1 MKIKQPK
8 HIATIGAVG
17 VWGLFDEIDC
27 SLAYLLHNRLRLSE
41 ERFSM
46 ECHWA
51 QLHLNNKNI
60 SVKLNV
66 FH

>member
-8 HIATIGAVG
+8 HIATIGVEG
-17 VWGLFDEIDC
+17 VWGLFNEIDC
-27 SLAYLLHNRLRLSE
+27 SLAHLLHNRSRLSE

-46 ECHWA
+46 ECHGA

-60 SVKLNV
+60 SAN
-66 FH
+66 